1 MGKTPRDVNK
11 QINKRSTKKL
21 VHTRN
26 LQMTLTFLIDKQQQQ
41 QQQQQQQVVEKIL
54 LDMSDD
60 EAGENQK
67 FTFDTF
73 QKRQSD
79 CFSKQKTTQAA

>member
-1 MGKTPRDVNK
+1 MGRTPRDVNK

-41 QQQQQQQVVEKIL
+41 QQRQVVEKIL

-60 EAGENQK
+60 EAGEN
-67 FTFDTF
+67 
-73 QKRQSD
+73 
-79 CFSKQKTTQAA
+79 